1 MHLRGKKYD
10 MEHIIHLI
18 REVDYLKTQ
27 LQPHDTGH
35 IHTTISTLENR
46 ISQLMKTHD
55 AVVISNSSVQN
66 EAVPYLHDSDYH
78 GC

>member
-66 EAVPYLHDSDYH
+66 EAFPYLHDSDYH